1 MYLCLLIR
9 LKCFSV
15 NQIKYSWVF
24 TKHLTCAVQGQ
35 DQEELSLIHHRPGN
49 CYAPSIFLRMSQTLI
64 SLPIKLSQ
72 AGTIYSQIYSPKC
85 LHYIYVLPHSDKLII
100 LRMRLWTSRI
110 FQIFWYF
117 QNKAGNSFCN
127 SLQHSLQSYLAQINL
142 YHVPKVVVITER

>member
-1 MYLCLLIR
+1 MIR
-9 LKCFSV
+9 QKYFSV

-35 DQEELSLIHHRPGN
+35 GQEELSLIHHRPGN

-72 AGTIYSQIYSPKC
+72 TGTNYSRIYFPKC

-100 LRMRLWTSRI
+100 LKMWLWTARI
-110 FQIFWYF
+110 FQISFWIF
-117 QNKAGNSFCN
+117 SGIFKIKLVTHFVIVCN
-127 SLQHSLQSYLAQINL
+127 TVCNL
-142 YHVPKVVVITER
+142 ILHR